1 MEDSEM
7 EKEQVD
13 MYFEGSKPSDI
24 KPLKEV
30 LDTYLESTPISQ
42 RKFTNAEDL
51 IFAQTINGTLYRGY
65 INVMYWNAGK
75 FDRLKL
81 GNCLYI
87 THVIISPRGGNV
99 LDPTL
104 REVLN
109 NPKINSIYIEAIM
122 SDDALAS
129 FIRKGWTAD
138 GYNNVFLKKTSGGK
152 RKRKTCKKTN
162 KRKMCKKTNKRKTCK
177 N

>member
-13 MYFEGSKPSDI
+13 MYFEGSIPSDI

-30 LDTYLESTPISQ
+30 LEDYLENTPISQ
-42 RKFTNAEDL
+42 RKSTNAEEL

-87 THVIISPRGGNV
+87 THVIISPRGGNI
-99 LDPTL
+99 LDQTL

-122 SDDALAS
+122 SDEALAS

-138 GYNNVFLKKTSGGK
+138 GYNNSVFLKKTSGGK
-152 RKRKTCKKTN
+152 RKRRRTIKK
-162 KRKMCKKTNKRKTCK
+162 RKTNKRKTYK
-177 N
+177 R